1 MTKDEKIED
10 IMKSLMSLRKKLK
23 TVNEGI
29 FELEQKIV
37 KIIPVKKKN

>member
-23 TVNEGI
+23 AVDEGI
-29 FELEQKIV
+29 FELLY
-37 KIIPVKKKN
+37 